1 MSSFYIVSPR
11 KVAAGVTGQDFV
23 TSLRVGGDILIN
35 DIYFQ
40 SGNSSLQITTSGN
53 YIDLSV
59 NVAQFVQKTG
69 DVFTGNLI
77 FQPTSGNAGLV
88 LHHSTS
94 NPSST
99 EVGGLYFNSFS
110 NTLKV
115 YNGAAWVDVAQVG
128 ALTIAEA
135 NSTFLKLTG
144 GTLTGNL
151 VLNNSKLKLGNYV
164 SDPSGTLGD
173 IIFRSDLNSIKVYT
187 ASGWSELA
195 VGNLSVKGGTG
206 IKANGVSGGSF
217 IPTGQVTFA
226 IDFTSNYTWTGHQTF
241 NGSVIQFGNAVS
253 FATSQT
259 FEISQL
265 NDASETNGAIIYY
278 NGSTSAW
285 TVLAP
290 GTANQVLKVDP
301 STTRPVWGTN
311 TGGGIGTPTD
321 TDYTDGYFESWTS
334 STLVADALD
343 DVSELLKLIA
353 PDKPGLLTST
363 NLSKTSGPTTY
374 SAKLS
379 SGLTDYWYNTNSG
392 VSSAGATI
400 TNYIISGGP
409 LRLDTANNSTR
420 FYAGKANTT
429 STYGT
434 SYHKLYAYNPTSATV
449 VATTNATSAL
459 SAGTGSSGSLTIS
472 SLAVY
477 NPLWEKANAYI
488 TYTQSDDGWKGHSIN
503 HTLSG
508 ESNVSGFYYDTYSST
523 SSTPSFSTSPTITE
537 VSPVTLWLSG
547 IKYYGNGSTFT
558 IGYKGASGIFNRCY
572 HATSVSVI
580 HGTGMNNLTVN
591 PASTP
596 AYNDVFDVTA
606 TGIGPASVEL
616 NAASQVSNDR
626 ELSVTLFKA
635 HGTSIGSAG
644 TYTETVALI
653 RSVNTYTSDP
663 ATNTIEYF
671 KGETYRLQENSNSS
685 FNSQTGMADGYLQ
698 VRNGVLTYPVAVD
711 YDSPSTLPY
720 NTSPRLTFAG
730 AQKFERFFFNEFA
743 SSIILTI
750 TGLANAGTDVE
761 AYQTGSVN
769 IIAQIY
775 DLNNAATS
783 LYYDLGQN
791 FQSSPLVQTFEG
803 NTLYGARV
811 SSTSSGI
818 TFSFGVQNTQSSGV
832 SPNYGKYRLIVIF
845 NDDAKTITQITSAT
859 GA

>member
-23 TSLRVGGDILIN
+23 TSLRIGGDILIN

-40 SGNSSLQITTSGN
+40 SGNGTLQITTSGN
-53 YIDLSV
+53 YIDFSV
-59 NVAQFVQKTG
+59 DTNQFVSKTG

-77 FQPTSGNAGLV
+77 FQPTAGNVGLV
-88 LHHSTS
+88 LHHSTT
-94 NPSST
+94 NPAST

-110 NTLKV
+110 NTIKI

-128 ALTIAEA
+128 ALTISEA

-164 SDPSGTLGD
+164 ADPSGTVGD
-173 IIFRSDLNSIKVYT
+173 LIFRSDLNAIKVYT
-187 ASGWSELA
+187 SSGWSELA
-195 VGNLSVKGGTG
+195 IGNLSVRGGSG
-206 IKANGVSGGSF
+206 IKANGVTGGSY

-226 IDFTSNYTWTGHQTF
+226 IDFTSNYTWTGNQTF
-241 NGSVIQFGNAVS
+241 NGSSIQFGNAVS

-265 NDASETNGAIIYY
+265 NDASETNGALIYY
-278 NGSTSAW
+278 NGSSSTW
-285 TVLAP
+285 TVLGP

-301 STTRPVWGTN
+301 TTSRPAWGTN
-311 TGGGIGTPTD
+311 TGGTIGTPTD
-321 TDYTDGYFESWTS
+321 TDYTDGYFETWTS
-334 STLVADALD
+334 STSVADAFD

-363 NLSKTSGPTTY
+363 SLSKTSGPSTY

-379 SGLTDYWYNTNSG
+379 SGLTNYWYYTNSG
-392 VSSAGATI
+392 TSSAGATI
-400 TNYIISGGP
+400 TNYIINGGP
-409 LRLDTANNSTR
+409 LRLDTADNSTR

-434 SYHKLYAYNPTSATV
+434 SYHKLYAYNPTSAAV
-449 VATTNATSAL
+449 VATTNATYSL

-477 NPLWEKANAYI
+477 NSIWEKANAYI
-488 TYTQSDDGWKGHSIN
+488 TYTHSDDGWKGHSIN

-508 ESNVSGFYYDTYSST
+508 ETNVSGFYFDSYSST
-523 SSTPSFSTSPTITE
+523 SSTPSFSTSPSITE
-537 VSPVTLWLSG
+537 DTPVTKWLSG
-547 IKYYGNGSTFT
+547 IKYYGNGSTFAL
-558 IGYKGASGIFNRCY
+558 GFKGASGIFNRCY
-572 HATSVSVI
+572 HATSVSII
-580 HGTGMNNLTVN
+580 HGVGMNNLTVN
-591 PASTP
+591 PSSTP
-596 AYNDVFDVTA
+596 TYTDVFDVTA
-606 TGIGPASVEL
+606 TGIGPAAVTL
-616 NAASQVSNDR
+616 NSANQVSNDR

-635 HGTSIGSAG
+635 HGTSIGSDG

-653 RSVNTYTSDP
+653 RGVNTYTSDP

-698 VRNGVLTYPVAVD
+698 VRNGVLTYPVAAD

-730 AQKFERFFFNEFA
+730 SQKYERFFYNEFA

-750 TGLANAGTDVE
+750 TGLSNVATDIE

-769 IIAQIY
+769 LIAQIY
-775 DLNNAATS
+775 DLNNPGTA

-791 FQSSPLVQTFEG
+791 FQSTPLVQTFEG

-811 SSTSSGI
+811 SSTSNSI

-832 SPNYGKYRLIVIF
+832 SPNYGKYRLIAIF
-845 NDDAKTITQITSAT
+845 NDDTKTITQITSAT